1 MSWLSVGVGAASGI
15 AQIIGAGKRKK
26 EKALEAQA
34 ANAPKYGGDQSIA
47 DYFQQAKQQANTAAQ
62 QSALFKQGQ
71 QLQQRNLASGL
82 AGSNIAKGG
91 QGLVSN
97 LVQGANDASMR
108 NLAGAEAQKER
119 RFGQLGS
126 ATQMKSADDMRKFQ
140 INQQQPWETKYNLL
154 AARASQAA
162 NQQAAG
168 FSNISGAVTSAGRVL
183 AAKAGAK
190 TPTDYSAP
198 SGTTTS
204 NNSSYAPGYAPP
216 NY

>member
-1 MSWLSVGVGAASGI
+1 MTWLAVGAGVGAATGLG
-15 AQIIGAGKRKK
+15 QIIFSGKKKK

-34 ANAPKYGGDQSIA
+34 ANAPKYGGDQGISE
-47 DYFQQAKQQANTAAQ
+47 YYQQSKEKANTAAQ

-108 NLAGAEAQKER
+108 NLVGAEAQKER
-119 RFGQLGS
+119 RFGQLGQ
-126 ATQMKSADDMRKFQ
+126 ATQMKSADEMRKFQ

-154 AARASQAA
+154 AAKAA
-162 NQQAAG
+162 KAAEQQQAG
-168 FSNISGAVTSAGRVL
+168 FANISGAATGAITGG
-183 AAKAGAK
+183 AAK
-190 TPTDYSAP
+190 YNS
-198 SGTTTS
+198 TS
-204 NNSSYAPGYAPP
+204 
-216 NY
+216 